1 MTHPSLQK
9 DAQMTHSLTPRPAR
23 RTSYAALALFAVA
36 YLGVMV
42 IVFAP
47 KGSFSSRDSMVA
59 ATQTE

>member
-1 MTHPSLQK
+1 
-9 DAQMTHSLTPRPAR
+9 MTHSLTPRPAR